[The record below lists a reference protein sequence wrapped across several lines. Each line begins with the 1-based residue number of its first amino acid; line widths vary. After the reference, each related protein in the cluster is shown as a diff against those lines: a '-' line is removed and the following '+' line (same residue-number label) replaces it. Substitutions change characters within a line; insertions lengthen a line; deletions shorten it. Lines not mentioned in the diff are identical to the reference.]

1 MKSQF
6 SRLSAVVNSAI
17 TKQLAVIVLLAA
29 SLPSMSIAQPS
40 AASARPSASSALGEV
55 MNYREYTSDF
65 ASAGQP
71 TREQFSA
78 IKDSGYERV
87 INIAFSNIGT
97 GIPEEDQIVKG
108 LGMDYLQIPVDFA
121 NPTIRDFNAFADAM
135 RREPEMKTLLHCQVN
150 ARATA
155 FSFLYRVIYQDAPV
169 SIAKASMNSVW
180 QPNAVWRDF
189 IFEVLEANGKSHDCD
204 DCDWTPPPPRQQ

>member
-1 MKSQF
+1 MNKRF
-6 SRLSAVVNSAI
+6 YRCTAA
-17 TKQLAVIVLLAA
+17 KFAVIRRLVVTVMLAA
-29 SLPSMSIAQPS
+29 VLPTLSIAQPVAS
-40 AASARPSASSALGEV
+40 AALGGV

-71 TREQFSA
+71 TREQFSV
-78 IKDSGYERV
+78 IKDNGYERI
-87 INIAFSNIGT
+87 INIAFGNIGT
-97 GIPEEDQIVKG
+97 GIPDEDQIVKG

-155 FSFLYRVIYQDAPV
+155 FSFLYRVIYQGAPV
-169 SIAKASMNSVW
+169 SLAKESMNTVW

-189 IFEVLEANGKSHDCD
+189 IFEVLAANGKSPDCEG
-204 DCDWTPPPPRQQ
+204 CDWTPPPPRQQ

>member
-1 MKSQF
+1 MIIKFNSRSILIGAGIKGLAF
-6 SRLSAVVNSAI
+6 SALVALALPSI
-17 TKQLAVIVLLAA
+17 TTAQPAA
-29 SLPSMSIAQPS
+29 STAQPS
-40 AASARPSASSALGEV
+40 ASAALGDV
-55 MNYREYTSDF
+55 LNYREYTSDF

-71 TREQFSA
+71 TREQFTA

-108 LGMDYLQIPVDFA
+108 LGMDYLQIPVDFN
-121 NPTIRDFNAFADAM
+121 NPTIRDFEAFADAM

-155 FSFLYRVIYQDAPV
+155 FSFLYRVIYQSAPV

-189 IFEVLEANGKSHDCD
+189 IFEVLEANGKSHECD